1 LHGVLSCYD
10 RIIVTGTLP
19 GACYAGGMT
28 SFLFSRGIRIFDYPK
43 FAEPLRDRIRERA
56 QEVCDAN
63 GVSIE
68 HVNKS
73 HIRKEDLVARVLAER
88 GNAPGLVHV
97 ISSMESCLSY
107 KPWLD
112 KSNGHVFL
120 RGDTGKCLHYYFYFI
135 DEEFGLCYLRVPT
148 WAPFGLQFY
157 CNGHSALACSLKREG
172 IEFVQED
179 NAFLRVADLAR
190 AQALA
195 DAFNPEQL
203 HRRLTRYALWL
214 CPVADVFAQDDWHWS
229 IRQAEYSTD
238 LMFRSEQILV
248 PLYDAI
254 SRQAVL
260 AADAPRVAGFLG
272 KKITPALA
280 QEIGSRLSTRIEG
293 RCIKHY
299 MGAAGVKVYD
309 KFSRV
314 LRVETTVN
322 DVSFFKHHRKVEHK
336 GAVAT
341 RELAPL
347 KKSIYSL
354 IDLREILLGCNQ
366 RYLAFL
372 SSLDDPS
379 AGERDLQR
387 LSQPRVGT
395 EPSIKGLNF
404 FNATDHQL
412 LCTLQRGEFNIHG
425 WRRADLVTRL
435 GLTHVFERD
444 RLGPVEGALVEVDHR
459 NGPWPLVGVH
469 ARGRVVPTCGECI
482 RPGHLDFDRVARELR
497 LGADE
502 LETASLPHRA
512 SASIASDEPPRTNRR
527 AAGMDGHSVVGL
539 GEFLDPLSEPDLYA
553 HRAHPDRKDGL
564 QALHAGRQRTGGRPR
579 QAVLPSGRIDLVV
592 EELDAGEVAARA
604 TGLLHPVRAGGRAAF
619 V

>member
-1 LHGVLSCYD
+1 MAATGLTERYAANLHGVLSCYD
-10 RIIVTGTLP
+10 RIIITGTLP

-28 SFLFSRGIRIFDYPK
+28 SFLYSRGIRIFDYPR
-43 FAEPLRDRIRERA
+43 FAEPLRERIRQRA
-56 QEVCDAN
+56 QEVCTAA
-63 GVSIE
+63 GVEIE

-73 HIRKEDLVARVLAER
+73 HIRKEDLVARVLAAR
-88 GNAPGLVHV
+88 GDAPGLVHV
-97 ISSMESCLSY
+97 ISAMEGCPSY
-107 KPWLD
+107 TPWLD
-112 KSNGHVFL
+112 KSNGH
-120 RGDTGKCLHYYFYFI
+120 
-135 DEEFGLCYLRVPT
+135 
-148 WAPFGLQFY
+148 
-157 CNGHSALACSLKREG
+157 SALARSLRREG

-195 DAFNPEQL
+195 DAFNPERL
-203 HRRLTRYALWL
+203 HRRLKRYAHWL

-238 LMFRSEQILV
+238 LMFRSEHILV

-272 KKITPALA
+272 KKITPTLA

-336 GAVAT
+336 GEAAT

-387 LSQPRVGT
+387 LSQPRVGI
-395 EPSIKGLNF
+395 EPSVKGLNF
-404 FNATDHQL
+404 FNAADHSL
-412 LCTLQRGEFNIHG
+412 LRTLQRGEFNIHG
-425 WRRADLVTRL
+425 WRRADLLARMHISPSAMSRQLRRLHMLGLIKKVTHTYRYYLTRL
-435 GLTHVFERD
+435 G
-444 RLGPVEGALVEVDHR
+444 
-459 NGPWPLVGVH
+459 
-469 ARGRVVPTCGECI
+469 
-482 RPGHLDFDRVARELR
+482 
-497 LGADE
+497 
-502 LETASLPHRA
+502 
-512 SASIASDEPPRTNRR
+512 R
-527 AAGMDGHSVVGL
+527 AA
-539 GEFLDPLSEPDLYA
+539 
-553 HRAHPDRKDGL
+553 
-564 QALHAGRQRTGGRPR
+564 
-579 QAVLPSGRIDLVV
+579 I
-592 EELDAGEVAARA
+592 AAACSLTRFNIVPA
-604 TGLLHPVRAGGRAAF
+604 MASTH
-619 V
+619 

>member
-1 LHGVLSCYD
+1 MAATALAERYAANLHGVLSCYD

-28 SFLFSRGIRIFDYPK
+28 SLLYSRGIRIFDYAR
-43 FAEPLRDRIRERA
+43 FAEPLRERIRQRA
-56 QEVCDAN
+56 QEVCTAA
-63 GVSIE
+63 GVQIE
-68 HVNKS
+68 HVNKA
-73 HIRKEDLVARVLAER
+73 HIRKEDLVARMLAAR
-88 GNAPGLVHV
+88 GDAPGLVHV
-97 ISSMESCLSY
+97 ISAMEGCPSY
-107 KPWLD
+107 TPWLD

-120 RGDTGKCLHYYFYFI
+120 RPARGKCLHYYFYFI
-135 DEEFGLCYLRVPT
+135 DEDFGLCYLRVPT

-157 CNGHSALACSLKREG
+157 CNGHSALARSLRREG
-172 IEFVQED
+172 IDFVQED
-179 NAFLRVADLAR
+179 NAYLRIAELPR

-195 DAFNPEQL
+195 DSFNPEQL
-203 HRRLTRYALWL
+203 HRRLKRYAHWL
-214 CPVADVFAQDDWHWS
+214 CPVADVFVQDDWHWS

-238 LMFRSEQILV
+238 LMFRSREILV
-248 PLYDAI
+248 PLYDTL

-272 KKITPALA
+272 KKITPTLA

-322 DVSFFKHHRKVEHK
+322 DVSFFKHHRRVEHK
-336 GAVAT
+336 GAADT

-372 SSLDDPS
+372 ASLDDPS

-395 EPSIKGLNF
+395 DPSVKGLNF
-404 FNATDHQL
+404 FNAADHTL
-412 LCTLQRGEFNIHG
+412 LRTLQRGEFNIHG
-425 WRRADLVTRL
+425 WRRADLLARLPISPAAMSRQLRRMHLLGLIKKVTHTYRYYLTRL
-435 GLTHVFERD
+435 G
-444 RLGPVEGALVEVDHR
+444 
-459 NGPWPLVGVH
+459 
-469 ARGRVVPTCGECI
+469 
-482 RPGHLDFDRVARELR
+482 
-497 LGADE
+497 
-502 LETASLPHRA
+502 
-512 SASIASDEPPRTNRR
+512 R
-527 AAGMDGHSVVGL
+527 AA
-539 GEFLDPLSEPDLYA
+539 
-553 HRAHPDRKDGL
+553 
-564 QALHAGRQRTGGRPR
+564 
-579 QAVLPSGRIDLVV
+579 I
-592 EELDAGEVAARA
+592 AAACSLTRFNIVPA
-604 TGLLHPVRAGGRAAF
+604 MASTR
-619 V
+619 